1 MQTTLTNG
9 HDDCEES
16 VTAIVSLL
24 SMGLKCVPTEVICS
38 KFGPTTQTLLTTL
51 AKFAES
57 DNNNLLKSVS
67 FDNFFFSYYLYN
79 IIFYIDI

>member
-1 MQTTLTNG
+1 MQTTLINEQ
-9 HDDCEES
+9 DDCEES
-16 VTAIVSLL
+16 ITAMVSLL
-24 SMGLKCVPTEVICS
+24 SMGIKCVPKEVLCA

-67 FDNFFFSYYLYN
+67 FNQYFEF
-79 IIFYIDI
+79 IICIIKYSI

>member
-1 MQTTLTNG
+1 MQTTLINEP
-9 HDDCEES
+9 DSCEES
-16 VTAIVSLL
+16 ITAMVSLL
-24 SMGLKCVPTEVICS
+24 SMGIKCVPKEVICA

-67 FDNFFFSYYLYN
+67 FNHYFE
-79 IIFYIDI
+79 IIICIIIYSI